1 MREVYIK
8 IEGYHLLDVKECTIY
23 QRVNE
28 HGVAKIAGHIA
39 DNEEEACF
47 RKGLVDER
55 ARILGV
61 DEMGCEFTLFQ
72 GIISQC
78 TIKCTERTKVLE
90 MELKSSSYLMD
101 MDVHIRSFQ
110 DKSITYNAVVNEI
123 MNSYSKT
130 SVRMETNAEM
140 AIKKYLV
147 QYKET
152 DWEFLKR
159 VASRMKTCIIPNT
172 VEAGI
177 QLLFGPIENT
187 LAPEIICEE
196 YKLGSEKGQRYYA
209 VKSRDY
215 FALGTQVQFKGIKY
229 YVYQADSK
237 LEGAELYHSYV
248 LKSQKGFLCEE
259 FENDKIAGVSLE
271 GHIADVKEDKVQVEL
286 EQDTLSSTK
295 KWFAYATIYSS
306 PDGTGW
312 YCMPENGDRIR
323 VYFPNSS
330 EENAYVMSSVHVGD
344 AGIAGTGAR
353 SNPDEKSIKSKYGKE
368 ILFKPDSLLI
378 TNNNGMSIEINDN
391 EGISITSDKKIEMTA
406 QEGVQIVSVNDAVRM
421 IAKDQLLLQ
430 QNESYISIKDD
441 IVMDGG
447 QVKMV

>member
-23 QRVNE
+23 QCVNE
-28 HGVAKIAGHIA
+28 HGVARIAGHIA
-39 DNEEEACF
+39 DEDEESCF
-47 RKGLVDER
+47 RKSLVDER
-55 ARILGV
+55 AKILGV

-78 TIKCTERTKVLE
+78 TIKCTNRAKMLE
-90 MELKSSSYLMD
+90 MELQSSSYLLD
-101 MDVHIRSFQ
+101 INAHIRSFQ
-110 DKSITYNAVVNEI
+110 DDNITYNEVVNEI
-123 MNSYSKT
+123 MSSYEKAT
-130 SVRMETNAEM
+130 GTIETNAEA
-140 AIKKYLV
+140 AIEKYLV

-159 VASRMKTCIIPNT
+159 VASRMGTYIIPNAI
-172 VEAGI
+172 EIGI
-177 QLLFGPIENT
+177 QLQFGLMEYT
-187 LAPEIICEE
+187 SASEIICEE
-196 YKLGSEKGQRYYA
+196 YRIGSEKGQFYYT

-215 FALGTQVQFKGIKY
+215 FALGTKIQFKGAIFY
-229 YVYQADSK
+229 ISQVNSK
-237 LEGAELYHSYV
+237 LVGAELYHFYV
-248 LKSQKGFLCEE
+248 LKSQNDFLCEE
-259 FENDKIAGVSLE
+259 YENDKLAGVSLE
-271 GHIADVKEDKVQVEL
+271 GYIVGVKEDKVQIEL
-286 EQDTLSSTK
+286 EQDILSSTK

-312 YCMPENGDRIR
+312 YCMPENGDRVR

-330 EENAYVMSSVHVGD
+330 EENAYVMSSVHVGNTE
-344 AGIAGTGAR
+344 IGAR

-378 TNNNGMSIEINDN
+378 TNNSGMSIEINDN
-391 EGISITSDKKIEMTA
+391 EGISIISDKKIEMTA
-406 QEGVQIVSVNDAVRM
+406 QEGVQIVSINDAVKM

-441 IVMDGG
+441 IVIDGG

>member
-1 MREVYIK
+1 MREIYIK
-8 IEGYHLLDVKECTIY
+8 IEGYRLLDVKECTIS
-23 QRVNE
+23 QCVNE

-39 DNEEEACF
+39 DEDEDICF
-47 RKGLVDER
+47 RKSLVEER
-55 ARILGV
+55 AKILGV

-78 TIKCTERTKVLE
+78 TIKCTDVAKMLE
-90 MELKSSSYLMD
+90 MELKSSSYLLD
-101 MDVHIRSFQ
+101 MNEHIRSFQ
-110 DKSITYNAVVNEI
+110 DDSIHYNEVVNEI
-123 MNSYSKT
+123 MSSYEKASG
-130 SVRMETNAEM
+130 RIETNGA
-140 AIKKYLV
+140 ATIKKYLV

-159 VASRMKTCIIPNT
+159 LASRMGTYIIPNSI
-172 VEAGI
+172 EIGI
-177 QLLFGPIENT
+177 QLQFGLIENT
-187 LAPEIICEE
+187 SASEIICEE
-196 YKLGSEKGQRYYA
+196 YKIGSEKGQFFYT

-215 FALGTQVQFKGIKY
+215 FPVGTKIQFKGITFY
-229 YVYQADSK
+229 IFQVNSK

-248 LKSQKGFLCEE
+248 LKSGNSFSCEE
-259 FENDKIAGVSLE
+259 YENDKIAGVSLE
-271 GHIADVKEDKVQVEL
+271 GYIADVKEDKVQIEL
-286 EQDTLSSTK
+286 KQDILSSTK

-312 YCMPENGDRIR
+312 YCMPENGDRVR

-330 EENAYVMSSVHVGD
+330 EENAYVMSSVHVGNTE
-344 AGIAGTGAR
+344 TGAR

-391 EGISITSDKKIEMTA
+391 EGISILSDKKIEMTA
-406 QEGVQIVSVNDAVRM
+406 QEGVQMVSVNDAVRI

-441 IVMDGG
+441 IVIDGG